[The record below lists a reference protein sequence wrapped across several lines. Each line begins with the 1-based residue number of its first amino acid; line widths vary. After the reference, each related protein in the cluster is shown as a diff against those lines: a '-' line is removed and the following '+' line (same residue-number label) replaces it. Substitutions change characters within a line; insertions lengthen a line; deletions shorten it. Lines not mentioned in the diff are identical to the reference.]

1 MTKQTFN
8 PSVPEDLN
16 RPYNVTLT
24 EGQISTIL
32 YVLEGYVAG
41 LDDLVTQDENDKQLI
56 KDVDNIF
63 EVLEGAVDKY
73 YDEQKQ
79 IATAIYE
86 SQRPDLGED
95 TTYGECV
102 DTLVDKLETAK
113 RVAGVEVTDR
123 FLSALDDN
131 PYKNIPDRY

>member
-16 RPYNVTLT
+16 RPYKVTLT
-24 EGQISTIL
+24 EGQIATIL
-32 YVLEGYVAG
+32 YVMEGYIQG
-41 LDDLVTQDENDKQLI
+41 NNEEYEDSFKT
-56 KDVDNIF
+56 DVDNIF
-63 EVLEGAVDKY
+63 EVLEGVVDSF
-73 YDEQKQ
+73 
-79 IATAIYE
+79 YE

-95 TTYGECV
+95 NTDYAECV

-123 FLSALDDN
+123 FLSALDDD
-131 PYKNIPDRY
+131 PYKNIPNRY

>member
-16 RPYNVTLT
+16 RPYKVTLT
-24 EGQISTIL
+24 EGQIATIL
-32 YVLEGYVAG
+32 YVMEGYIQGNNEEYEDSFKV
-41 LDDLVTQDENDKQLI
+41 
-56 KDVDNIF
+56 DVDNIF
-63 EVLEGAVDKY
+63 EVLEGVVDSF
-73 YDEQKQ
+73 
-79 IATAIYE
+79 YE

-95 TTYGECV
+95 NTDYAECV

-123 FLSALDDN
+123 FLSALDDD
-131 PYKNIPDRY
+131 PYKNIPNRY

>member
-1 MTKQTFN
+1 MNKQPFIPT
-8 PSVPEDLN
+8 VKEDLN
-16 RPYNVTLT
+16 RPYDVTLT
-24 EGQISTIL
+24 EGQIATIL
-32 YVLEGYVAG
+32 YVIEGYIQG
-41 LDDLVTQDENDKQLI
+41 NDEYEDSFKV
-56 KDVDNIF
+56 DVDNIF
-63 EVLEGAVDKY
+63 EVLEGAVDSF
-73 YDEQKQ
+73 
-79 IATAIYE
+79 YE

-102 DTLVDKLETAK
+102 DTLVEKLETAK